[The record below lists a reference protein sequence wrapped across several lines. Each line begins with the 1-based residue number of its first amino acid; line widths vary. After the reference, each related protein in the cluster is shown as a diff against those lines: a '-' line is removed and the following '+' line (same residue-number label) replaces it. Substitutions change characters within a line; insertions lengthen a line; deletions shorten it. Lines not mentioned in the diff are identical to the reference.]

1 MKKKTQRVVVI
12 VLAVA
17 MLLTIFVPVITA
29 FTGA

>member
-29 FTGA
+29 LTGA

>member
-29 FTGA
+29 LTSA